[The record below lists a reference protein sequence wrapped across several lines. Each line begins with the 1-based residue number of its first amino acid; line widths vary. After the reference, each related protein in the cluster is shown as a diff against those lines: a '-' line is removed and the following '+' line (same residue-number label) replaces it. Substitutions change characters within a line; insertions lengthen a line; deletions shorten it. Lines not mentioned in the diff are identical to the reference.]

1 MVYSASFAGIIIFG
15 LGVIRDYL
23 GPGLSLI
30 ATKLTL
36 ALGYLLM
43 WQAVPGES
51 DNLLYGWV
59 FQEMSL
65 FLSYFFV
72 FGKLEILL
80 STGLQLP

>member
-36 ALGYLLM
+36 TLGYLLL

-65 FLSYFFV
+65 TYHSFYML
-72 FGKLEILL
+72 
-80 STGLQLP
+80 